1 MFKVFISEKNLKK
14 VIQEEGAKPEASR
27 SYLFK
32 ILKALKKPYVT
43 QESADLSWIEDIKNN
58 FGITPDVSKSDY
70 IKNIQAKPETVL
82 QHPSSLF
89 ILDIPLVEAA
99 VIRKKYGV
107 MCVCGDNMNA
117 ALLIDVN
124 DEHTI
129 CEGETLGN
137 GWSTVLKSITKQPSN
152 GLLLIDRYLF
162 SAYNPKAGNGIDN
175 VKSILDA
182 LLPQEFGDK
191 YHVTI
196 IFDSDSIHARY
207 TFNSI
212 VSSLDKV
219 IESLY
224 RNYPIQLE
232 VVGITPDCEIYNSL
246 HNRRIV
252 SNYYII
258 KVEHKLAAFDKNRS
272 TALQTITPQSLFT
285 IDSLNNHSS
294 PPLKAIEHTIA
305 SVRKFSR
312 SVPKHISSN
321 IYCYAINGKR
331 LLECGGIK
339 NRLLK

>member
-137 GWSTVLKSITKQPSN
+137 GWSTVLKSIT
-152 GLLLIDRYLF
+152 
-162 SAYNPKAGNGIDN
+162 
-175 VKSILDA
+175 
-182 LLPQEFGDK
+182 
-191 YHVTI
+191 
-196 IFDSDSIHARY
+196 
-207 TFNSI
+207 
-212 VSSLDKV
+212 
-219 IESLY
+219 
-224 RNYPIQLE
+224 
-232 VVGITPDCEIYNSL
+232 
-246 HNRRIV
+246 
-252 SNYYII
+252 
-258 KVEHKLAAFDKNRS
+258 
-272 TALQTITPQSLFT
+272 
-285 IDSLNNHSS
+285 
-294 PPLKAIEHTIA
+294 
-305 SVRKFSR
+305 
-312 SVPKHISSN
+312 
-321 IYCYAINGKR
+321 
-331 LLECGGIK
+331 
-339 NRLLK
+339 